1 MFTAVLL
8 LGITASGAVTQGPE
22 TEATEVVEVN
32 HCYNRDT
39 GERRFIQ
46 VIYWDRYDA
55 STLHVREW
63 HMLEQCH
70 SIHHVHR
77 RTDMP
82 FTVIR
87 RRDGKMQIVR
97 ARHYRVTHTFSDPE
111 EEDRRFLPVDARRP
125 LGQ

>member
-1 MFTAVLL
+1 MYTAVLL
-8 LGITASGAVTQGPE
+8 LGIVTQGPE
-22 TEATEVVEVN
+22 PQTIEVVEVN

-46 VIYWDRYDA
+46 VIYWGRHDD

-63 HMLEQCH
+63 HMLEKCH

-77 RTDMP
+77 RAAMP

-87 RRDGKMQIVR
+87 RRDGNMQVVR
-97 ARHYRVTHTFSDPE
+97 ARHYKVTHTFHDPE
-111 EEDRRFLPVDARRP
+111 EDDRRLLPVDARRP
-125 LGQ
+125 LGR